1 MLLLR
6 EILCRFRISFLDFIA
21 EGNTSETAAI
31 GAGERSLDTV
41 GLSKSISPLK
51 RTMHLLVGDAVA
63 G

>member
-6 EILCRFRISFLDFIA
+6 EILFRFRISFPDFIA
-21 EGNTSETAAI
+21 EGNTSETAPI

-41 GLSKSISPLK
+41 GVSKISPLQ

>member
-6 EILCRFRISFLDFIA
+6 EILLRFRISFLDFIA
-21 EGNTSETAAI
+21 EGSTSETAAMA
-31 GAGERSLDTV
+31 AGERFLGTV
-41 GLSKSISPLK
+41 GVSKSISPLQ